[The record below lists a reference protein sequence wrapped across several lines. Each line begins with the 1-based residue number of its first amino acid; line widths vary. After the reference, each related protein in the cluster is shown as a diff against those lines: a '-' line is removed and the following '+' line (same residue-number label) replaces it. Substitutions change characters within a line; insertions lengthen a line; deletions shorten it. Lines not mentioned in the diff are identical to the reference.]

1 MSSQLLC
8 TFVSN
13 VDYLE
18 MIEKI
23 KNTYEILFDKIFILQ
38 NVDNENE
45 LYLTYN
51 IDSHNSINIIDK
63 TILLHRKKET
73 NSLYTINAL
82 NKLILQL
89 NNNVKDQNFK
99 IPWNN
104 YKNCILLVNNE
115 DFIKIETKIFD
126 IVNFEIK

>member
-8 TFVSN
+8 TFTTQDEHLNIV
-13 VDYLE
+13 
-18 MIEKI
+18 EKI

-38 NVDNENE
+38 NIDKLEE
-45 LYLTYN
+45 LYCTYN
-51 IDSHNSINIIDK
+51 IDSHNSINAIEK

-82 NKLILQL
+82 NKLVLEL
-89 NNNVKDQNFK
+89 NNGVKNSEFK

-104 YKNCILLVNNE
+104 YRNCLLLINNN
-115 DFIKIETKIFD
+115 DFIKVNTKIFK
-126 IVNFEIK
+126 IISLT